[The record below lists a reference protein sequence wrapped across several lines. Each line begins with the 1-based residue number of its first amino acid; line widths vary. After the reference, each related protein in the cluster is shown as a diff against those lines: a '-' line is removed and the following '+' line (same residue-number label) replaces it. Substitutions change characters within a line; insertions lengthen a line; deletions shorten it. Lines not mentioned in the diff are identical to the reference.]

1 MKLFGLDITRAT
13 NRVKPEAAKIKPIDR
28 SHLRSAQDIDR
39 WRRSITDAENVYNYD
54 RRLMQELFMEL
65 EYDAHIS
72 AVVNQIVAEIQ
83 GSDFRMAI
91 DGETDETAT
100 KVIQHPWFQDFIR
113 YVLEAEFYGFT
124 LIEFGS
130 STPTGFEYIKSIDR
144 RYIVPEYKVVKKD
157 LYGYGREGGIP
168 FMEAP
173 YNEWTLW
180 FDCYGFGLFN
190 KAAPLWIYKKQA
202 YNYWAE
208 YQQIFSMPLRV
219 GKTDIRDTSRRD
231 NMTAMLRDMGAAAWG
246 VFDADDTVEF
256 IQSASSSGNPVFE
269 ALINN
274 TNGEISKLFLGQTM
288 TTEDGSSRSQ
298 AEVHENT
305 KLSIMEMYYRKV
317 EDAVN
322 LKLIPMMQR
331 HRIISTTPVFEFM
344 WSEKDMSQTEKIDAI
359 SKLAPYFDFDPEYID
374 EFLGIKVNTRVV
386 PIMGSPLN
394 RLKQYYGSTESK

>member
-13 NRVKPEAAKIKPIDR
+13 NRAKPEAAKIKPIDR
-28 SHLRSAQDIDR
+28 SSLRSAQDIDR

-65 EYDAHIS
+65 EFDAHIS

-83 GSDFRMAI
+83 GSDYRMAI
-91 DGETDETAT
+91 DGETDEAAT
-100 KVIQHPWFQDFIR
+100 NVIKHPWFQDFIR
-113 YVLEAEFYGFT
+113 YVLEAEFYGYT

-144 RYIVPEYKVVKKD
+144 RYIVPEYKVVKRD

-256 IQSASSSGNPVFE
+256 IQSTGSIGNPVFE
-269 ALINN
+269 SLINN
-274 TNGEISKLFLGQTM
+274 TNKEISKLFLGQTM

-331 HRIISTTPVFEFM
+331 HRIISNNPVFEFI

-359 SKLAPYFDFDPEYID
+359 SKLAPYFDFDPEYIE
-374 EFLGIKVNTRVV
+374 EFVGIKVNTRVV
-386 PIMGSPLN
+386 PVMGSPLN
-394 RLKQYYGSTESK
+394 RLKQYYGSTDAK

>member
-13 NRVKPEAAKIKPIDR
+13 NRAKPEAAKIKPIDR
-28 SHLRSAQDIDR
+28 SSLRSAQDIDR

-65 EYDAHIS
+65 EFDAHIS

-83 GSDFRMAI
+83 GSDYRMAI
-91 DGETDETAT
+91 DGETDEAAT
-100 KVIQHPWFQDFIR
+100 NVIKHPWFQDFIR
-113 YVLEAEFYGFT
+113 YVLEAEFYGYT

-144 RYIVPEYKVVKKD
+144 RYIVPEYKVVKRD

-256 IQSASSSGNPVFE
+256 IQSTGSIGNPVFE
-269 ALINN
+269 SLINN
-274 TNGEISKLFLGQTM
+274 TNKEISKLFLGQTM

-331 HRIISTTPVFEFM
+331 HRIISNNPVFEFV

-359 SKLAPYFDFDPEYID
+359 SKLAPYFDFDPEYIE
-374 EFLGIKVNTRVV
+374 EFVGIKVNTRVV
-386 PIMGSPLN
+386 PVMGSPLN
-394 RLKQYYGSTESK
+394 RLKQYYGSTDAK

>member
-1 MKLFGLDITRAT
+1 MKLFGLDITRAN
-13 NRVKPEAAKIKPIDR
+13 NRAKPEAAKIKPVDR
-28 SHLRSAQDIDR
+28 SHLRAAQDIDR
-39 WRRSITDAENVYNYD
+39 WRRALTDAENVYNYD

-65 EYDAHIS
+65 EFDAHVS

-83 GSDFRMAI
+83 GSDFRMVI
-91 DGETDETAT
+91 DDETDETAT
-100 KVIQHPWFQDFIR
+100 GVIKHPWFADFIR
-113 YVLEAEFYGFT
+113 YVLEAEFYGYT

-144 RYIVPEYKVVKKD
+144 RYIVPEYKVVKRD

-180 FDCYGFGLFN
+180 FDSGNFGLFN
-190 KAAPLWIYKKQA
+190 KTAPLWIYKKQA

-246 VFDADDTVEF
+246 VFDSDDSVEF
-256 IQSASSSGNPVFE
+256 INSSGSIGNPVFE
-269 ALINN
+269 SLINN
-274 TNGEISKLFLGQTM
+274 TNKEISKLFLGQTM

-331 HRIISTTPVFEFM
+331 HRIISNNPVFEFI

-359 SKLAPYFDFDPEYID
+359 SKLAPYFDFDPEYIE
-374 EFLGIKVNTRVV
+374 EFVGIKVNTRVV
-386 PIMGSPLN
+386 PVMGSPLN

>member
-1 MKLFGLDITRAT
+1 MKLFGLDITRAS
-13 NRVKPEAAKIKPIDR
+13 NRVKPEAAKIKPVDR

-256 IQSASSSGNPVFE
+256 IQSTGSIVNPVFE

-331 HRIISTTPVFEFM
+331 HRIISTTPVFEFI

-359 SKLAPYFDFDPEYID
+359 SKLAPYFDFDPEYIE
-374 EFLGIKVNTRVV
+374 EFVGIKVNTRVV
-386 PIMGSPLN
+386 PVMGSPLN
-394 RLKQYYGSTESK
+394 RLKQYYGSTDAK

>member
-1 MKLFGLDITRAT
+1 MKLFGLDITRAN

>member
-1 MKLFGLDITRAT
+1 MKLFGLDITRAN
-13 NRVKPEAAKIKPIDR
+13 NRQKPEAAKIKPIER
-28 SHLRSAQDIDR
+28 SHLRAAQDIDR
-39 WRRSITDAENVYNYD
+39 WRRALYDAENVYNYD
-54 RRLMQELFMEL
+54 RRLLQELYMEL
-65 EYDAHIS
+65 DFDAHIS

-83 GSDFRMAI
+83 GSDYRMAI
-91 DGETDETAT
+91 DGETDEAAT
-100 KVIQHPWFQDFIR
+100 KLLKQPWFNDFIR

-124 LIEFGS
+124 LVEFGS
-130 STPTGFEYIKSIDR
+130 TTATGFEYIKSIDR

-157 LYGYGREGGIP
+157 LYGYGRDGGIP

-231 NMTAMLRDMGAAAWG
+231 NMTSMLRDMGAAAWG

-256 IQSASSSGNPVFE
+256 IQSSGSIGNPVFE
-269 ALINN
+269 ALI
-274 TNGEISKLFLGQTM
+274 TNVNKEISKLFLGQTM

-305 KLSIMEMYYRKV
+305 KLAIMEMYYRKV

-322 LKLIPMMQR
+322 LKLIPLMQR
-331 HRIISTTPVFEFM
+331 QKLITNAPVFEFI
-344 WSEKDMSQTEKIDAI
+344 WSEKDMTQTEKIDAV
-359 SKLAPYFDFDPEYID
+359 SKLAPYFDFDPEYIE

-386 PIMGSPLN
+386 SIPGSPLN
-394 RLKQYYGSTESK
+394 RLKQYYGSAKPE

>member
-1 MKLFGLDITRAT
+1 MKLFGLDITRAN
-13 NRVKPEAAKIKPIDR
+13 NRQKPEAAKIKPIER
-28 SHLRSAQDIDR
+28 SHLRAAQDIDR
-39 WRRSITDAENVYNYD
+39 WRRALYDAENVYNYD

-65 EYDAHIS
+65 EFDAHIS

-83 GSDFRMAI
+83 GSDYRMAI
-91 DGETDETAT
+91 DGETDEAATAII
-100 KVIQHPWFQDFIR
+100 KAPWFNDFIR

-130 STPTGFEYIKSIDR
+130 TTATGFEYIKSIDR

-208 YQQIFSMPLRV
+208 YQQLFGSPLRV
-219 GKTDIRDTSRRD
+219 GKTDIRDITRRD
-231 NMTAMLRDMGAAAWG
+231 QMTSMLRDMGNASWG
-246 VFDADDTVEF
+246 VFDTDDQLQFV
-256 IQSASSSGNPVFE
+256 SPSGTSTSEPYMSMVDMANK
-269 ALINN
+269 
-274 TNGEISKLFLGQTM
+274 EISKLFLGQTM

-305 KLSIMEMYYRKV
+305 KLAIMEMYYRKV

-322 LKLIPMMQR
+322 LKLIPLMQR
-331 HRIISTTPVFEFM
+331 HRLITTTPVFEFM
-344 WSEKDMSQTEKIDAI
+344 WSEKDMTQTEKIDAV
-359 SKLAPYFDFDPEYID
+359 SKLAPYFDFDPEYIE

-386 PIMGSPLN
+386 SIPGSPLN
-394 RLKQYYGSTESK
+394 RLKQYYGSAKSE

>member
-1 MKLFGLDITRAT
+1 MKLFGLDITRAN

-113 YVLEAEFYGFT
+113 YVLEAEFYGYT

>member
-1 MKLFGLDITRAT
+1 MKLFGLDITRAN
-13 NRVKPEAAKIKPIDR
+13 NRVKPEFAKIEPIDR

-113 YVLEAEFYGFT
+113 YVLEAEFYGYT

>member
-1 MKLFGLDITRAT
+1 
-13 NRVKPEAAKIKPIDR
+13 
-28 SHLRSAQDIDR
+28 
-39 WRRSITDAENVYNYD
+39 
-54 RRLMQELFMEL
+54 
-65 EYDAHIS
+65 
-72 AVVNQIVAEIQ
+72 
-83 GSDFRMAI
+83 
-91 DGETDETAT
+91 
-100 KVIQHPWFQDFIR
+100 
-113 YVLEAEFYGFT
+113 
-124 LIEFGS
+124 
-130 STPTGFEYIKSIDR
+130 
-144 RYIVPEYKVVKKD
+144 VVKKD

>member
-1 MKLFGLDITRAT
+1 MKLFGLDITRAN
-13 NRVKPEAAKIKPIDR
+13 NRQKPDAAKIKPIER
-28 SHLRSAQDIDR
+28 SHLRAAQDIDR
-39 WRRSITDAENVYNYD
+39 WRRALYDAENVYNYD
-54 RRLMQELFMEL
+54 RRLLQELFMEL
-65 EYDAHIS
+65 EFDAHIS
-72 AVVNQIVAEIQ
+72 AVVNQIVSEIQ
-83 GSDFRMAI
+83 GSDYHMAI
-91 DGETDETAT
+91 DGDTDEAAT
-100 KVIQHPWFQDFIR
+100 KILKQPWFNDFIR
-113 YVLEAEFYGFT
+113 YVLESEFYGFT
-124 LIEFGS
+124 LVEFGS
-130 STPTGFEYIKSIDR
+130 TTPTGFEYIKSIDR
-144 RYIVPEYKVVKKD
+144 RYIVPEYKVVKRD

-180 FDCYGFGLFN
+180 FNSGNFGLFN

-231 NMTAMLRDMGAAAWG
+231 NMTSMLRDMGAAAWG

-256 IQSASSSGNPVFE
+256 IQSSGSIGNPVFE

-274 TNGEISKLFLGQTM
+274 VNKEISKLFLGQTM

-305 KLSIMEMYYRKV
+305 KLAIMEMYYRKV

-322 LKLIPMMQR
+322 LKLIPLLQR
-331 HRIISTTPVFEFM
+331 QRLVTNAPVFEFI
-344 WSEKDMSQTEKIDAI
+344 WSEKDMTQTEKIDAV
-359 SKLAPYFDFDPEYID
+359 SKLAPYFDFDPQYIE

-386 PIMGSPLN
+386 SIPGSPLN
-394 RLKQYYGSTESK
+394 RLKNYYGSAKPE

>member
-1 MKLFGLDITRAT
+1 MKLFGLDITRAN
-13 NRVKPEAAKIKPIDR
+13 NRQKPEAAKIKPIER
-28 SHLRSAQDIDR
+28 SHLRAAQDIDR
-39 WRRSITDAENVYNYD
+39 WRRALYDAENVYNYD

-65 EYDAHIS
+65 EFDAHIS

-83 GSDFRMAI
+83 GSDYRMMI
-91 DGETDETAT
+91 DGETDEAATAII
-100 KVIQHPWFQDFIR
+100 KAPWFNDFIR

-130 STPTGFEYIKSIDR
+130 TTATGFEYIKSIDR

-208 YQQIFSMPLRV
+208 YQQLFGSPLRV
-219 GKTDIRDTSRRD
+219 GKTDIRDITRRD
-231 NMTAMLRDMGAAAWG
+231 QMTSMLRDMGNASWG
-246 VFDADDTVEF
+246 VFDTDDQLQFV
-256 IQSASSSGNPVFE
+256 SPSGTSTSEPYMSMVDMANK
-269 ALINN
+269 
-274 TNGEISKLFLGQTM
+274 EISKLFLGQTM

-305 KLSIMEMYYRKV
+305 KLAIMEMYYRKV

-322 LKLIPMMQR
+322 LKLIPLMQR
-331 HRIISTTPVFEFM
+331 HRLITSAPVFEFM
-344 WSEKDMSQTEKIDAI
+344 WSEKDMTQTEKIDAV
-359 SKLAPYFDFDPEYID
+359 SKLAPYFDFDPEYIE

-386 PIMGSPLN
+386 SIPGSPLN
-394 RLKQYYGSTESK
+394 RLKQYYGSAKSE

>member
-1 MKLFGLDITRAT
+1 MKLFGLDITRAN

-54 RRLMQELFMEL
+54 RRLMQELFMEF